1 MAILYLDVIYNSNN
15 NTVLHLLESESATIN
30 TTLLRHEKS
39 ACDMLAVLFSFTQ
52 AAVSDPAITGKASFL
67 QL

>member
-1 MAILYLDVIYNSNN
+1 MAILYLDVIYNSDN

-30 TTLLRHEKS
+30 TTLLRLEKS

-52 AAVSDPAITGKASFL
+52 AAGSDPANTGKASFQ